1 MLPILLFHELFVYV
15 FLIVALH
22 PGKANGVSGLLAHE
36 EDSLADYSDAFQGYR
51 VENWARSTRKRYL
64 FRRRIWSFILSFV
77 YACIPLY
84 SIFRRTTKTK
94 SLNPKTPKPRK
105 FDHWGLVV
113 SQD

>member
-64 FRRRIWSFILSFV
+64 FRRRIWSFMLSFFYV
-77 YACIPLY
+77 LAYNY
-84 SIFRRTTKTK
+84 
-94 SLNPKTPKPRK
+94 NPFLDGQRK
-105 FDHWGLVV
+105 
-113 SQD
+113 